1 MRLLFFIREGIING
15 KEGVLMI
22 LDVLYDSYIDG
33 LRLLPFLF
41 LTYLAMECMEH
52 WTGGKIQEVIRKSG
66 KAGPAI
72 GGLLGIFPQCGF
84 SAAAAN
90 LYAGKVITL
99 GTLLAVFLSTSD
111 EMLPIMISE
120 NAGISLIAK
129 ILTAKLVC
137 AAAVG
142 FLADILLFGKE
153 EPQIEHFCEKH
164 HCHCEKGIWRSAAS
178 HTWKIFLYII
188 AVSVVL
194 NAVIATIGEDRMAS
208 LVLDRPVLGLFAAA
222 LVGMIPNCAA
232 SVVLTHLY
240 LEGVLGAGPLLAGL
254 LSGSGVGY
262 LVLLRVNE
270 DRRENLRIFALLYG
284 VGVAAGAVVEML
296 GVRF

>member
-1 MRLLFFIREGIING
+1 ME
-15 KEGVLMI
+15 MI
-22 LDVLYDSYIDG
+22 LDVIYDTLIDG
-33 LRLLPFLF
+33 LRILPFLF
-41 LTYLAMECMEH
+41 LAYLAMECLEH
-52 WTGGKIQEVIRKSG
+52 WAGDRMQEIVRRSG
-66 KAGPAI
+66 EAGPII
-72 GGLLGIFPQCGF
+72 GGFLGIFPQCGF

-90 LYAGKVITL
+90 LYAGRVITL

-111 EMLPIMISE
+111 EMLPIMLSE
-120 NAGISLIAK
+120 NAGIFLIAK
-129 ILTAKLVC
+129 ILLTKVVFAV
-137 AAAVG
+137 AVG
-142 FLADILLFGKE
+142 FLADFLFPGKE
-153 EPQIEHFCEKH
+153 EPQIGHFCEKH

-178 HTWKIFLYII
+178 HTWKIFLYI
-188 AVSVVL
+188 VVISLIL
-194 NAVIATIGEDRMAS
+194 NYVIAMIGEDRLAAVVS
-208 LVLDRPVLGLFAAA
+208 DRPVLGLFAAA
-222 LVGMIPNCAA
+222 LVGMIPNCAS

-270 DRRENLRIFALLYG
+270 DKKDNLRIFALLYG

>member
-1 MRLLFFIREGIING
+1 ME
-15 KEGVLMI
+15 MI
-22 LDVLYDSYIDG
+22 LDVIYDTLIDG
-33 LRLLPFLF
+33 LRILPFLF
-41 LTYLAMECMEH
+41 LTYLAMECLEH
-52 WTGGKIQEVIRKSG
+52 WTGGRMQEIVRKSG

-120 NAGISLIAK
+120 NAGISLIAGLL
-129 ILTAKLVC
+129 LTKLVF
-137 AAAVG
+137 AVAVG
-142 FLADILLFGKE
+142 FLVDVLFPKKE

-178 HTWKIFLYII
+178 HTWKIFLYILAI
-188 AVSVVL
+188 SLML
-194 NAVIATIGEDRMAS
+194 NYVIAMIGEYRVAS
-208 LVLDRPVLGLFAAA
+208 FVLDKPIIGIFAATF
-222 LVGMIPNCAA
+222 VGMIPNCAS
-232 SVVLTHLY
+232 SVILTHLY
-240 LEGVLGAGPLLAGL
+240 LGGVLGAGPLLAGL
-254 LSGSGVGY
+254 LAGSGVGY

-270 DRRENLRIFALLYG
+270 DKKDNLRIFALLYG
-284 VGVAAGAVVEML
+284 VGVAAGAVVEVL

>member
-1 MRLLFFIREGIING
+1 ME
-15 KEGVLMI
+15 MI
-22 LDVLYDSYIDG
+22 LDVIKDTFIDS
-33 LRLLPFLF
+33 LRILPFLF
-41 LTYLAMECMEH
+41 LAYLAMECLEH
-52 WTGGKIQEVIRKSG
+52 WAGGKMQKIVRRSG

-90 LYAGKVITL
+90 LYAGRVITL

-129 ILTAKLVC
+129 ILLTKLIF

-142 FLADILLFGKE
+142 FLADVLFPKKE
-153 EPQIEHFCEKH
+153 EPQIGHFCEKH

-178 HTWKIFLYII
+178 HTWKIFLYIV
-188 AVSVVL
+188 AVSLVL
-194 NAVIATIGEDRMAS
+194 NCAIAMIGEDRLAAI
-208 LVLDRPVLGLFAAA
+208 VLDRPVMGLFAAA
-222 LVGMIPNCAA
+222 FVGMIPNCAS

-254 LSGSGVGY
+254 LAGSGVGY

-270 DRRENLRIFALLYG
+270 DKKDNLRIFALLYA
-284 VGVAAGAVVEML
+284 VGVAAGALVEVL